1 VEPTPEVAGIDAEN
15 ITTWMRERVPDLVE
29 PLRFE
34 LITGGLSN
42 LTYTVTDA
50 AGRRWVLRRP
60 PLGHVL
66 ATAHDMGREYRIL
79 TALADTSVPVPPV
92 LGHCDDDS
100 VNGAPF
106 YVMDFVDGIIARNVD
121 AASALDASSRRRASE
136 SLIDVLAEIH
146 AVDVD
151 AIGLGDLGRKESYV
165 ERQLSRWQRQ
175 WEATRDADIAEMDQ
189 LHRSLAAAVPQQGP
203 ATIVHGDYRLDNC
216 IVNDRGT
223 VLAVLDWE
231 LCTLGDPMADLG
243 FMFVYWAEAT
253 DEYAVIDGSAT
264 TLDGFAS
271 RSELLATYAERT
283 GRDVSRIGY
292 YVALGYW
299 KLACIL
305 QGVLVRYRSGAMGD
319 QTTDADSGDGPVR
332 RLAIAGLDALDGR
345 IGGSDVRT
353 L

>member
-1 VEPTPEVAGIDAEN
+1 MTSSSEVAGIDAGN
-15 ITTWMRERVPDLVE
+15 ITAWLQARVPDLVE
-29 PLRFE
+29 PLGFE

-42 LTYTVTDA
+42 LTYSVTDA
-50 AGRRWVLRRP
+50 SGRRWVLRRP

-66 ATAHDMGREYRIL
+66 ATAHDMGREFRIIS
-79 TALADTSVPVPPV
+79 ALAATDVPVPPV
-92 LGHCDDDS
+92 VGHCDDDS

-106 YVMDFVDGIIARNVD
+106 YVMDFVDGLIARTAD
-121 AASALDASSRRRASE
+121 AARDLPPEARRRAGE
-136 SLIDVLAEIH
+136 SLIDVLARIH

-151 AIGLGDLGRKESYV
+151 HVGLGDLGRRESYV
-165 ERQLSRWQRQ
+165 ERQLARWQRQ
-175 WEATRDADIAEMDQ
+175 WESTRDADIDEMTE
-189 LHRSLAAAVPQQGP
+189 LHARLSAAIPDQGP

-216 IVNDRGT
+216 IVDANGS
-223 VLAVLDWE
+223 VIAVLDWE

-243 FMFVYWAEAT
+243 FMFVYWAEST
-253 DEYAVIDGSAT
+253 DRYVVIDGSAT
-264 TLDGFAS
+264 TLDGFPT
-271 RSELLATYAERT
+271 RSDLLSMYADRT

-319 QTTDADSGDGPVR
+319 QTTSADSGDSPVQ
-332 RLAIAGLDALDGR
+332 RLALAGLDALDGR

>member
-1 VEPTPEVAGIDAEN
+1 
-15 ITTWMRERVPDLVE
+15 
-29 PLRFE
+29 
-34 LITGGLSN
+34 
-42 LTYTVTDA
+42 
-50 AGRRWVLRRP
+50 
-60 PLGHVL
+60 
-66 ATAHDMGREYRIL
+66 MGREYRIL
-79 TALADTSVPVPPV
+79 TALTDTGVPVAPV
-92 LGHCDDDS
+92 VGHCDDDS

-106 YVMDFVDGIIARNVD
+106 YVMEFVDGVIARNVD
-121 AASALDASSRRRASE
+121 AAASLDMAARRRAGE
-136 SLIDVLAEIH
+136 SLIDVLARIH
-146 AVDVD
+146 AIDVD
-151 AIGLGDLGRKESYV
+151 AVGLGDLGRKESYV

-189 LHRSLAAAVPQQGP
+189 LHASLSAAVPQQGP

-216 IVNDRGT
+216 IVDSSGT
-223 VLAVLDWE
+223 GLAVLDWE

-243 FMFVYWAEAT
+243 FMFVYWAEAADT
-253 DEYAVIDGSAT
+253 YCVIDGSAT
-264 TLDGFAS
+264 TLEGFPS
-271 RSELLATYAERT
+271 RAELLAMYANRT
-283 GRDVSRIGY
+283 GRDVGRIGY

-332 RLAIAGLDALDGR
+332 RLALAGLEALDGR